1 MASQASEVTDV
12 TSVEREGQ
20 ADSTDQADQFAAMLE
35 ADYDYERLQ
44 RREIREATIVLIDE
58 NEIIVDL
65 GVKRDGIITQR
76 DLDHIDEEVLSGLHV
91 GDTIPVSILD
101 TSNRRDGILVSLRQG
116 MAQQDWL
123 RAEQMMESGEICQVE
138 VGETNRGGIV
148 VQFGRVRGFVPN
160 SHLTSVRRGLS
171 RERLQEAKE
180 QLVGKTL
187 HLAVIEVDRR
197 RRRLVLSER
206 VATQQKREQLLEEL
220 TVGEVRTGSVCN
232 LVSYGAFVDLG
243 GIDGLVH
250 ISELD
255 WQHVA
260 HPKDVLNVGDE
271 IEVYVLSIDRERD
284 RIGLSRKR
292 LLPDPW
298 PVVTENLYEG
308 DVISGT
314 VTNTV
319 DFGAFVEVG
328 QGVEGLVHISQIPG
342 GENALRALSRGEEV
356 QVRVLRVDPWK
367 RRISLS
373 LQAALDATPD
383 TEQDEQGAE

>member
-1 MASQASEVTDV
+1 MASQTSDTTDL
-12 TSVEREGQ
+12 T
-20 ADSTDQADQFAAMLE
+20 ATDQEEQQEATAQQDQFAAMLE
-35 ADYDYERLQ
+35 ADYDYERL
-44 RREIREATIVLIDE
+44 RRGEIREATIVLIEE
-58 NEIIVDL
+58 NEVIVDL
-65 GVKRDGIITQR
+65 GVKRDGIVSQR
-76 DLDHIDEEVLSGLHV
+76 DLDRLSEEVLGGLHV
-91 GDTIPVSILD
+91 GDTVPVSILN
-101 TSNRRDGILVSLRQG
+101 TSNRQDGILVALRPG
-116 MAQQDWL
+116 LAHQDWL
-123 RAEQMMESGEICQVE
+123 RAERVMESGEICEAE
-138 VGETNRGGIV
+138 VNETNRGGVV

-171 RERLQEAKE
+171 KDRLHEAKE
-180 QLVGKTL
+180 ELVGKML
-187 HLAVIEVDRR
+187 QLAVIEVDRR

-206 VATQQKREQLLEEL
+206 IATQQRREQLLEEI
-220 TVGEVRTGSVCN
+220 TVGEVRTGVVCN
-232 LVSYGAFVDLG
+232 IVSYGAFVDLG

-255 WQHVA
+255 WQHIG
-260 HPKDVLNVGDE
+260 HPSEVLKLGDD
-271 IEVYVLSIDRERD
+271 IEVYVLNVDRERN

-298 PVVTENLYEG
+298 PLVTEQLNEG
-308 DVISGT
+308 DLIEGT

-342 GENALRALSRGEEV
+342 GQNALGALQRDEKL

-373 LQAALDATPD
+373 LYGTMDLA
-383 TEQDEQGAE
+383 QDGEETA

>member
-1 MASQASEVTDV
+1 MASQTSDTTDL
-12 TSVEREGQ
+12 T
-20 ADSTDQADQFAAMLE
+20 ATDQEEQQEATAQQDQFAAMLE
-35 ADYDYERLQ
+35 ADYDYERL
-44 RREIREATIVLIDE
+44 RRGEIREATIVLIEE
-58 NEIIVDL
+58 NEVIVDL
-65 GVKRDGIITQR
+65 GVKRDGIVSQR
-76 DLDHIDEEVLSGLHV
+76 DLDRLSEEVLGGLHV
-91 GDTIPVSILD
+91 GDTVPVSILN
-101 TSNRRDGILVSLRQG
+101 TSNRQDGILVSLRQG
-116 MAQQDWL
+116 LAQQDWL
-123 RAEQMMESGEICQVE
+123 RAERVMESGEICEAE
-138 VGETNRGGIV
+138 VNETNRGGVV

-171 RERLQEAKE
+171 KDRLHEAKE
-180 QLVGKTL
+180 ELVGKML
-187 HLAVIEVDRR
+187 QLAVIEVDRR

-206 VATQQKREQLLEEL
+206 IATQQRREQLLEEI
-220 TVGEVRTGSVCN
+220 TVGEVRTGVVCN
-232 LVSYGAFVDLG
+232 IVSYGAFVDLG

-255 WQHVA
+255 WQHIG
-260 HPKDVLNVGDE
+260 HPSEVLKLGDD
-271 IEVYVLSIDRERD
+271 IEVYVLNVDRERN

-298 PVVTENLYEG
+298 PLVTEQLNEG
-308 DVISGT
+308 DLIEGT

-342 GENALRALSRGEEV
+342 GQNALGALQRDEKL

-373 LQAALDATPD
+373 LYGTMDLA
-383 TEQDEQGAE
+383 QDGEETA

>member
-1 MASQASEVTDV
+1 MASQASEATDV
-12 TSVEREGQ
+12 TATEQEEQQDTMGQ
-20 ADSTDQADQFAAMLE
+20 ADQLAAMIE
-35 ADYDYERLQ
+35 TDHDYERL
-44 RREIREATIVLIDE
+44 RRRDIREATIVLLEE

-65 GVKRDGIITQR
+65 GVKRDGIIPQR
-76 DLDHIDEEVLSGLHV
+76 DLEQLGEEVLADLRV
-91 GDTIPVSILD
+91 GDTVPVSILD
-101 TSNRRDGILVSLRQG
+101 TSDRQDGILVSLRQG
-116 MAQQDWL
+116 LAQQDWL
-123 RAEQMMESGEICQVE
+123 RAEPMMESGEICEAE
-138 VGETNRGGIV
+138 VSETNRGGVV

-171 RERLQEAKE
+171 RDRLREAKE
-180 QLVGKTL
+180 QLVGKVL
-187 HLAVIEVDRR
+187 KLAVIEVDRR

-206 VATQQKREQLLEEL
+206 VATQQRRDQLLAEL

-255 WQHVA
+255 WQHVGQ
-260 HPKDVLNVGDE
+260 PSEILSVGDE
-271 IEVYVLSIDRERD
+271 VEVYVLNVDRERN

-298 PVVTENLYEG
+298 PLVTENLDEG
-308 DVISGT
+308 DIITGT
-314 VTNTV
+314 VTNTA

-342 GENALRALSRGEEV
+342 GESALRALQRGENV

-373 LQAALDATPD
+373 LHGTPGPPHDEEGAA
-383 TEQDEQGAE
+383 

>member
-1 MASQASEVTDV
+1 MASQASEDV
-12 TSVEREGQ
+12 AAIEQEGQ
-20 ADSTDQADQFAAMLE
+20 ADSTKQADQFAAMLE

-76 DLDHIDEEVLSGLHV
+76 DLERIDEEILSGLHV
-91 GDTIPVSILD
+91 GDTIPVSIVD

-116 MAQQDWL
+116 LAQQDWL
-123 RAEQMMESGEICQVE
+123 RAEHLMESGEICQGE
-138 VGETNRGGIV
+138 VSETNRGGIV
-148 VQFGRVRGFVPN
+148 VQFGGVRGFVPN

-171 RERLQEAKE
+171 RDRLREAKE

-243 GIDGLVH
+243 GMDGLVH

-255 WQHVA
+255 WQHVG
-260 HPKDVLNVGDE
+260 HPSEVLSVGDE
-271 IEVYVLSIDRERD
+271 IEVYVLSVDRERN
-284 RIGLSRKR
+284 RVGLSRKR

-308 DVISGT
+308 DIISGT
-314 VTNTV
+314 VTNAV

-342 GENALRALSRGEEV
+342 GENALRALKRGEEV

-373 LQAALDATPD
+373 LHTVLDAAPD
-383 TEQDEQGAE
+383 VEQDEPGAE

>member
-1 MASQASEVTDV
+1 MASQASEATEA
-12 TSVEREGQ
+12 TATEQEGQ
-20 ADSTDQADQFAAMLE
+20 ADTTQQADQFAAMLE

-44 RREIREATIVLIDE
+44 RREIREATIVLMDE

-76 DLDHIDEEVLSGLHV
+76 DLERIDEEVLSELHV

-116 MAQQDWL
+116 LAQQDWL
-123 RAEQMMESGEICQVE
+123 RAEHMMESGEICAVE
-138 VGETNRGGIV
+138 VNETNRGGIV

-171 RERLQEAKE
+171 RDRLREAKE

-187 HLAVIEVDRR
+187 QLAVIEVDRR

-255 WQHVA
+255 WQHVG
-260 HPKDVLNVGDE
+260 HPNEVLSVGDE
-271 IEVYVLSIDRERD
+271 IEVYILSVDRERN

-298 PVVTENLYEG
+298 PIVTENLYEG
-308 DVISGT
+308 DIISGT

-342 GENALRALSRGEEV
+342 GENALRALNRGEEV
-356 QVRVLRVDPWK
+356 QVKVLRVDPWK

-373 LQAALDATPD
+373 LQAVPDVAPDAA
-383 TEQDEQGAE
+383 QDEQGAE

>member
-1 MASQASEVTDV
+1 MAGPASEAADV
-12 TSVEREGQ
+12 TAMEQEGQ
-20 ADSTDQADQFAAMLE
+20 RDSTEQADQLAAMIE
-35 ADYDYERLQ
+35 ADYDYERLH
-44 RREIREATIVLIDE
+44 RREIREATIVLIDA

-76 DLDHIDEEVLSGLHV
+76 DLDQISEEVLSGLHV
-91 GDTIPVSILD
+91 GDTIPVSIVD

-116 MAQQDWL
+116 LAQQDWI
-123 RAEQMMESGEICQVE
+123 RAERMMESGEICEAE
-138 VGETNRGGIV
+138 VSETNRGGIV

-171 RERLQEAKE
+171 RERLREAKE
-180 QLVGKTL
+180 QLVGKSL
-187 HLAVIEVDRR
+187 QLAVVEVDRR

-206 VATQQKREQLLEEL
+206 VAIQQKREQLLEEL
-220 TVGEVRTGSVCN
+220 TAGEVRTGSVCN

-255 WQHVA
+255 WQHVG
-260 HPKDVLNVGDE
+260 HPSEVLSVGDE
-271 IEVYVLSIDRERD
+271 IEVYVLSVDHERN
-284 RIGLSRKR
+284 RIALSRKR

-308 DVISGT
+308 DVTLGT
-314 VTNTV
+314 VTNTA
-319 DFGAFVEVG
+319 DFGAFVDVG

-342 GENALRALSRGEEV
+342 GENALRALQRGKEV
-356 QVRVLRVDPWK
+356 QVRVLRIDPCK

-373 LQAALDATPD
+373 LHTALDAA
-383 TEQDEQGAE
+383 QDEQGAN

>member
-1 MASQASEVTDV
+1 MASQTSDTTDL
-12 TSVEREGQ
+12 T
-20 ADSTDQADQFAAMLE
+20 ATDQEEQQEATAQQDQFAAMLE
-35 ADYDYERLQ
+35 ADYDYERL
-44 RREIREATIVLIDE
+44 RRGEIREATIVLIEE
-58 NEIIVDL
+58 NEVIVDL
-65 GVKRDGIITQR
+65 GVKRDGIVSQR
-76 DLDHIDEEVLSGLHV
+76 DLDRLSEEVLGGLHV
-91 GDTIPVSILD
+91 GDTVPVSILN
-101 TSNRRDGILVSLRQG
+101 TSNRQDGILVSLRQG
-116 MAQQDWL
+116 LAQQDWL
-123 RAEQMMESGEICQVE
+123 RAERVMESGEICEAE
-138 VGETNRGGIV
+138 VNETNRGGVV

-171 RERLQEAKE
+171 KDRLHEAKE
-180 QLVGKTL
+180 ELVGKML
-187 HLAVIEVDRR
+187 QLAVIEVDRR

-206 VATQQKREQLLEEL
+206 IATQQRREQLLEEI
-220 TVGEVRTGSVCN
+220 TVGEVRTGVVCN
-232 LVSYGAFVDLG
+232 IVSYGAFVDLG

-255 WQHVA
+255 WQHIG
-260 HPKDVLNVGDE
+260 HPSEVLKLGDD
-271 IEVYVLSIDRERD
+271 IEVYVLNVDRERN

-298 PVVTENLYEG
+298 PLVTERLNEG
-308 DVISGT
+308 DLIEGT

-342 GENALRALSRGEEV
+342 GQNALGALQRDEKL

-373 LQAALDATPD
+373 LYGTMDLA
-383 TEQDEQGAE
+383 QDGEETA